1 MYSSSKRFANPRSR
15 VTEYLFG
22 FSRLPRILMTGTSC
36 AVYPT
41 SRAQRQWA
49 CANRTTHFSAAMWR
63 GGAGGGGNRGARFR
77 PGGGGFGFLGEGGVP
92 RNVLVPEAPSPLE
105 PPHPRF

>member
-49 CANRTTHFSAAMWR
+49 FANRTTHFSVATWR
-63 GGAGGGGNRGARFR
+63 GGVRRAATRGHGSGRGAGGSG
-77 PGGGGFGFLGEGGVP
+77 LWGEGGSAGTEWVP
-92 RNVLVPEAPSPLE
+92 DGAS
-105 PPHPRF
+105 

>member
-49 CANRTTHFSAAMWR
+49 FANRTTHFSVATWR
-63 GGAGGGGNRGARFR
+63 GGVRRAGKRGEGVGAGEGGLGFWGGGGVARMDML
-77 PGGGGFGFLGEGGVP
+77 PDAL
-92 RNVLVPEAPSPLE
+92 S
-105 PPHPRF
+105 RFS

>member
-15 VTEYLFG
+15 VTGYLFG

-49 CANRTTHFSAAMWR
+49 CANRTTHFSAATWR
-63 GGAGGGGNRGARFR
+63 GGARRAGKTGARVP
-77 PGGGGFGFLGEGGVP
+77 PGGEGFGLLGERGVAEE
-92 RNVLVPEAPSPLE
+92 VFAPGRLLP
-105 PPHPRF
+105 F